1 MAVKL
6 LNSGKD
12 CILKGSLDGILYL
25 EGLDTSDQVNNGDIV
40 VTSGLG
46 GSFVEGLVIG
56 SVSQIIS
63 NQSGINR
70 KIVVSPI
77 ERNSTITEVFAIQE
91 TR

>member
-1 MAVKL
+1 MDGVL
-6 LNSGKD
+6 Y
-12 CILKGSLDGILYL
+12 LDG
-25 EGLDTSDQVNNGDIV
+25 LDVNDQVNVGDVI

-46 GSFVEGLVIG
+46 GSYVEGLVIG

-63 NQSGINR
+63 NQNGANR

-77 ERNSTITEVFAIQE
+77 ERASTITEVFIIRE